1 MQDLQTQVNELKSE
15 LRKLTVRLNIISEK
29 FEVNNLEFIMRKDVV
44 TKYRVSI
51 NTLDKYIREGII
63 PSRRQ
68 GGRIFLL
75 KSDCD
80 MAFKPLAR

>member
-1 MQDLQTQVNELKSE
+1 MQELQNQVNELQKQV
-15 LRKLTVRLNIISEK
+15 RALTVKVNIMSEK
-29 FEVNNLEFIMRKDVV
+29 LEVTNLEFLMRKDVV
-44 TKYRVSI
+44 KRYRVSV
-51 NTLDKYIREGII
+51 NTLDKYIREGTI

-80 MAFKPLAR
+80 ATFKPLAR

>member
-1 MQDLQTQVNELKSE
+1 MEELQAQVDELKKE
-15 LRKLTVRLNIISEK
+15 VRKLNVRLNILSEK
-29 FEVNNLEFIMRKDVV
+29 FEVKNLEFIMRKDVV

-68 GGRIFLL
+68 GGRVFLL

-80 MAFKPLAR
+80 IAFKPLER